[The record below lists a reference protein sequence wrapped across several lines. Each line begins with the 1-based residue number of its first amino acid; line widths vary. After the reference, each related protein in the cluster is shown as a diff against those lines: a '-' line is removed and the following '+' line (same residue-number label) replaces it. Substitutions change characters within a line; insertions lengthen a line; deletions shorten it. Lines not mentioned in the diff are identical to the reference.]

1 MTIRLAIFDL
11 DDTLSDHLHS
21 CACGIEA
28 LRERFPVLAS
38 RPTLPN
44 SGSELSG
51 CEKEGQQPRFGRM
64 CAAASAFRSPPAA

>member
-1 MTIRLAIFDL
+1 MPIRLAIFDL
-11 DDTLSDHLHS
+11 DDTLSDHIHS
-21 CACGIEA
+21 CISGIMA
-28 LRERFPVLAS
+28 LRERFPILAS

-44 SGSELSG
+44 SRSELPG